1 MECVEMC
8 QRLRSGRTPTP
19 VWKGTTRAQFWL
31 ADRQWLPWHHIG
43 PRRPITWSKILV
55 TRMTNIK
62 VPISAISVFSPT
74 GWFFSSPI
82 SHTILNFCFRMFI
95 RKIEFI
101 CQSLLIRLLTEIKNL
116 EYNACIED
124 DDTKIWT
131 NGILACINPGRCLL
145 SILCPCVTTGLL
157 AGRTKTTNSVGENT
171 HFLLDTKSLF
181 SRYVRCLYLHA
192 ILALYDLLPPWK
204 GPRRQ
209 PNQWV
214 WQLRRYNILRFN
226 FFMKILQIA
235 CALTFV
241 CRARWS
247 KLWMSTIASQRQNGA
262 TVQNICRV

>member
-62 VPISAISVFSPT
+62 VPISAISVLSPT

-95 RKIEFI
+95 RKIELI

-171 HFLLDTKSLF
+171 HFFAWYKKSLQLLCSLLTSACHSCPVWSATSVERPEKTTKSM
-181 SRYVRCLYLHA
+181 
-192 ILALYDLLPPWK
+192 
-204 GPRRQ
+204 G
-209 PNQWV
+209 
-214 WQLRRYNILRFN
+214 
-226 FFMKILQIA
+226 
-235 CALTFV
+235 LT
-241 CRARWS
+241 
-247 KLWMSTIASQRQNGA
+247 T
-262 TVQNICRV
+262 